1 MAQDG
6 SHLEMLPP
14 ELQTMIMS
22 HVASSQSLY
31 ALIRASPGFYRAFL
45 LSKQRILSALI
56 HNMVHPE
63 ILPDAMAAASLSGRE
78 APWPT
83 CEDILAL
90 LDAYPNGRE
99 KFQLTELIPLST
111 CITICRLHRSVEYF
125 SRDFVERCAAFSEQ
139 HGFPLGAR
147 SVPLSWTEEGRI
159 QRAFYRL
166 QLYGRGF
173 RFVVDDGR
181 WSFILDHGDIFFWNI
196 PAHQIEELACVHYY
210 FHLRLSE
217 VYSQMED
224 RFVESVLAEISD
236 DEEPDDEKIKEN
248 SDGHRCEKPLWRCE
262 PLDRWDCLGPDS
274 DRFFSYR
281 HKIWHYHYITN
292 QISDGL
298 PSLRDFFETGVN
310 EQINVARKFEG
321 RAMESFQ
328 LMYPHQPQP
337 LAILEETEGFS
348 QDDLNRPNEAYHW
361 KHDGASWDRWDDDV
375 QGLRQCGYVFWD
387 HFRLSSSGMIAEYD
401 LKYAFHLDF
410 QTAANVK

>member
-1 MAQDG
+1 MVQDG

-31 ALIRASPGFYRAFL
+31 ALIRASPGFYCAFL

-63 ILPDAMAAASLSGRE
+63 VLPDAMAAASPSGHE

-83 CEDILAL
+83 REDILAL
-90 LDAYPNGRE
+90 LHAYPNGRE
-99 KFQLTELIPLST
+99 NFQLTELIPLST
-111 CITICRLHRSVEYF
+111 CIMICRLHRSVEYF

-159 QRAFYRL
+159 QRAFYCL

-173 RFVVDDGR
+173 RVVVDDGR
-181 WSFILDHGDIFFWNI
+181 WSFILDRGEIFFWNI
-196 PAHQIEELACVHYY
+196 PAHQIEELACVYYY

-217 VYSQMED
+217 VYSQMKD
-224 RFVESVLAEISD
+224 RYVGSVLAEISD

-248 SDGHRCEKPLWRCE
+248 SDGRRCGKPLWRCE
-262 PLDRWDCLGPDS
+262 RL

-281 HKIWHYHYITN
+281 HKIWYYNYIGN

-310 EQINVARKFEG
+310 EQINVAREFEG
-321 RAMESFQ
+321 CAMESFQ
-328 LMYPHQPQP
+328 LGYSHQPQP
-337 LAILEETEGFS
+337 VVILEKTEGFS
-348 QDDLNRPNEAYHW
+348 QDDINRPNEAYHW
-361 KHDGASWDRWDDDV
+361 KHDGASWDRYDDV
-375 QGLRQCGYVFWD
+375 QGLRRCGYVFWD

-401 LKYAFHLDF
+401 LKYPFRLDF